1 MGMGLNLVF
10 IIPVLVLVLLIGA
23 VFAVIFMRKKD
34 E

>member
-1 MGMGLNLVF
+1 MGMGFRWVF
-10 IIPVLVLVLLIGA
+10 IIPLLVLELLVGA

>member
-1 MGMGLNLVF
+1 MGMGFRWVF
-10 IIPVLVLVLLIGA
+10 IIPLLVLVLLVGA